1 MSDDDGVIS
10 RGRFKG
16 KTITF
21 ASTERIDQFSEIAG
35 EFMDE
40 IFELQPGDYVISDE
54 SDVRDFTEMGSSDTS
69 ALWLAI
75 RARYG
80 VEESD
85 VGSGRFV
92 AIFAEIAR
100 RRNIQ

>member
-1 MSDDDGVIS
+1 MSDDGVIL

-16 KTITF
+16 KKITF
-21 ASTERIDQFSEIAG
+21 ASTERIDQFSKIAG

-40 IFELQPGDYVISDE
+40 IFKLQPGDYAISDE

-69 ALWLAI
+69 ALWIEI

-80 VEESD
+80 IEESD
-85 VGSGRFV
+85 VASGRFV
-92 AIFAEIAR
+92 DIFAEIAR

>member
-1 MSDDDGVIS
+1 MSDERIIS

-16 KTITF
+16 KKITF
-21 ASTERIDQFSEIAG
+21 ASTERIDQFTAIAS
-35 EFMDE
+35 EFMYE

-54 SDVRDFTEMGSSDTS
+54 SDIRDFTEMGSPDTS
-69 ALWLAI
+69 ALWTEI
-75 RARYG
+75 KARYG
-80 VEESD
+80 IEKSD

-92 AIFAEIAR
+92 DIFGEIAL